1 MITTIIIFILVLSVL
16 VLAHEFG
23 HFYSARKFGVKS
35 EEFGLGFPPR
45 AIGFYKNSTGK
56 WKRLLGNKDSET
68 LEDEK
73 KPADTIYSLN
83 WLPIGGF
90 VKIKG
95 ENGDSRDEKDSFG
108 SKKIWKRAIILA
120 AGVFMNIVLAFVLFS
135 LCFMIG
141 APQSVDTGGHIQ
153 ISETIK
159 NSPAA
164 SAGVLS
170 GDTIAAVDGQK
181 LAKLED
187 VQNYI
192 SSRGDKEITLDLIR
206 NKQSVT
212 IKVKPELKD
221 GKGIIGVGLDQ
232 LDTVR
237 YSFFKS
243 IWEGLK
249 HTAILLWLIIVA
261 FFGLIKNLIMGAG
274 AGDAVGGPI
283 RIAQMTGEVARFGI
297 VNLLNFTA
305 ILSLN
310 LAVINFLPFPALD
323 GGRILF
329 LIIEKIKG
337 KPVKREIEA
346 IIHNI
351 GFLIL
356 IALIVLVTYKD
367 IARMFMK

>member
-1 MITTIIIFILVLSVL
+1 MITTIIIFVLVLSVL
-16 VLAHEFG
+16 VFVHEFG
-23 HFYSARKFGVKS
+23 HFFSARKFGVKAD
-35 EEFGLGFPPR
+35 EFGLGFPPR
-45 AIGFYKNSTGK
+45 ALGVYKDIKGK
-56 WKRLLGNKDSET
+56 WRKLLGNKSIEELTGDET
-68 LEDEK
+68 
-73 KPADTIYSLN
+73 PADTVYSLN

-108 SKKIWKRAIILA
+108 AKPIWKRAIILA

-141 APQSVDTGGHIQ
+141 APQSVDTGGKIQ
-153 ISETIK
+153 ITEVLK
-159 NSPAA
+159 GSPAQV
-164 SAGVLS
+164 AGVLS
-170 GDTIAAVDGQK
+170 GDVVLGADEQIFANVPEVQQYIGAKGSNE
-181 LAKLED
+181 LALNIK
-187 VQNYI
+187 
-192 SSRGDKEITLDLIR
+192 RGGESLIIKITPEIKE
-206 NKQSVT
+206 
-212 IKVKPELKD
+212 
-221 GKGIIGVGLDQ
+221 GKAIIGIGLDQ
-232 LDTVR
+232 LDTVS
-237 YSFFKS
+237 YPFFQA

-261 FFGLIKNLIMGAG
+261 FFGLIRNLFMGIG

-283 RIAQMTGEVARFGI
+283 RIAQMTGEVARFGL

-337 KPVKREIEA
+337 KAVKRETEA
-346 IIHNI
+346 IIHNL
-351 GFLIL
+351 GFMIL
-356 IALIVLVTYKD
+356 IALIILVTYKD
-367 IARMFMK
+367 IARMF

>member
-1 MITTIIIFILVLSVL
+1 MITTIIIFVLVLSVL
-16 VLAHEFG
+16 VFAHESG
-23 HFYSARKFGVKS
+23 HFLTARKFGVKA

-45 AIGFYKNSTGK
+45 ALGVYRDLKGK
-56 WKRLLGNKDSET
+56 WRRLTGDKNI
-68 LEDEK
+68 EDLCGDEV
-73 KPADTIYSLN
+73 PSDTVYSLN

-95 ENGDSRDEKDSFG
+95 ENGDNRDDPDSFG
-108 SKKIWKRAIILA
+108 AKKIWQRTIILA
-120 AGVFMNIVLAFVLFS
+120 AGVIMNIILAFVLFS

-141 APQSVDTGGHIQ
+141 APQSVDRGGKIQ
-153 ISETIK
+153 VTEVMK
-159 NSPAA
+159 GSPAQM
-164 SAGVLS
+164 AGVLS
-170 GDTIAAVDGQK
+170 GDVVSGADNQSFASVP
-181 LAKLED
+181 EM
-187 VQNYI
+187 QNYI
-192 SSRGDKEITLDLIR
+192 SVKKDSLALHIIRGGANLTLQI
-206 NKQSVT
+206 
-212 IKVKPELKD
+212 KPEIKNDKAL
-221 GKGIIGVGLDQ
+221 IGVGLDQ
-232 LDTVR
+232 IDTVR
-237 YSFFKS
+237 YSFFRS

-249 HTAILLWLIIVA
+249 HTAILLWMIIVA
-261 FFGLIKNLIMGAG
+261 FVELIRNLIVGTG

-329 LIIEKIKG
+329 LIIEKFKK
-337 KPVKREIEA
+337 KPVKRELEA
-346 IIHNI
+346 LIHNV

-367 IARMFMK
+367 IVRMF

>member
-23 HFYSARKFGVKS
+23 HFFSARKFGVKS

-45 AIGFYKNSTGK
+45 AIGVYKDAKGK
-56 WKRLLGNKDSET
+56 WRRLLGNKSV
-68 LEDEK
+68 EDLAGEAI
-73 KPADTIYSLN
+73 PADTVYSLN

-95 ENGDSRDEKDSFG
+95 QDGDSREENDSFG
-108 SKKIWKRAIILA
+108 AKKIWQRAIILA

-141 APQSVDTGGHIQ
+141 VPQSVDTGGRIQ
-153 ISETIK
+153 ITEIIK
-159 NSPAA
+159 GSPAQT
-164 SAGVLS
+164 AGILS
-170 GDTIAAVDGQK
+170 GDIVLGADGQNF
-181 LAKLED
+181 ASVLEM
-187 VQNYI
+187 QNYI
-192 SSRGDKEITLDLIR
+192 SARGGNDISLALRRGNQDL
-206 NKQSVT
+206 N

-221 GKGIIGVGLDQ
+221 AKVLIGVGLDQ
-232 LDTVR
+232 VDTVH
-237 YSFFKS
+237 YSFFRS

-249 HTAILLWLIIVA
+249 HTAILLWLILVA
-261 FFGLIKNLIMGAG
+261 FFGLIRNMIIGVG

-283 RIAQMTGEVARFGI
+283 RIAQMTGEVARFGL

-337 KPVKREIEA
+337 KPVKKETEA
-346 IIHNI
+346 VIHNV
-351 GFLIL
+351 GFIIL
-356 IALIVLVTYKD
+356 LALIVLVTYKD
-367 IARMFMK
+367 IARMFIK

>member
-16 VLAHEFG
+16 VLCHEFG
-23 HFYSARKFGVKS
+23 HFFSARKFGVKS

-45 AIGFYKNSTGK
+45 AFGFYKDIKGK
-56 WKRLLGNKDSET
+56 WRYMFGNKSVENLTGDAVPS
-68 LEDEK
+68 
-73 KPADTIYSLN
+73 DTVYSLN

-95 ENGDSRDEKDSFG
+95 QDGDSPEEKDSFS
-108 SKKIWKRAIILA
+108 SKSIWKRAVILS

-141 APQSVDTGGHIQ
+141 APQSVDTGGKIQ
-153 ISETIK
+153 ITEVIK
-159 NSPAA
+159 GLPAQT
-164 SAGVLS
+164 AGVLS
-170 GDTIAAVDGQK
+170 GDVVTGADNQK
-181 LAKLED
+181 FASVLEM
-187 VQNYI
+187 QNYI
-192 SSRGDKEITLDLIR
+192 GSKNNGDIALNLIR
-206 NKQSVT
+206 GGKDLT
-212 IKVKPELKD
+212 IKLKPQVKEN
-221 GKGIIGVGLDQ
+221 KGIIGVGLDQ
-232 LDTVR
+232 IDTVR
-237 YSFFKS
+237 YSFFRS
-243 IWEGLK
+243 LWEGLK

-261 FFGLIKNLIMGAG
+261 FVGLIRNLIIGVG

-337 KPVKREIEA
+337 KPVKRETEA
-346 IIHNI
+346 IVHNI
-351 GFLIL
+351 GFIIL
-356 IALIVLVTYKD
+356 LLLIVLVTYKD
-367 IARMFMK
+367 IVRMFLK